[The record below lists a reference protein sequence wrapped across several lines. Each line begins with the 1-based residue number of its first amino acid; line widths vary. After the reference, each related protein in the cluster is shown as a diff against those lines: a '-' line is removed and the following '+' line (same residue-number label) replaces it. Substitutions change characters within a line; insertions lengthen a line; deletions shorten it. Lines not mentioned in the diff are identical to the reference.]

1 MEYVERM
8 KRGQKMTTAA
18 DGARDDGYGGDD
30 GSGHE
35 GDGGNDG
42 ERNVGHGSDGGRNDK
57 CDSGRDEHDDGR
69 RSVTAFGSG
78 QTRSGGH

>member
-8 KRGQKMTTAA
+8 KRGQKMTTAHA
-18 DGARDDGYGGDD
+18 MMGTAATTAA
-30 GSGHE
+30 GHE

-42 ERNVGHGSDGGRNDK
+42 ERNVGHGSDGGRDDK
-57 CDSGRDEHDDGR
+57 CDGGRDEHDDGR
-69 RSVTAFGSG
+69 RSVKAFGSG